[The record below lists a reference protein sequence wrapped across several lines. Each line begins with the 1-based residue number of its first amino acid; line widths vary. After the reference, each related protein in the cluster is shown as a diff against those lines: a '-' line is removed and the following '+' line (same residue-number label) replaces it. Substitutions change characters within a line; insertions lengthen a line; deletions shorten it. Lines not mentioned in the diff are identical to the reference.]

1 MKINKLNVR
10 RNILIQDKPF
20 CLNDLYNRIGAKSS
34 SDKKIV
40 LSTLDELYDD
50 ELVEY
55 KKVTT
60 EDKANFGY
68 AYVIKN

>member
-1 MKINKLNVR
+1 MKITRLNVQKQ
-10 RNILIQDKPF
+10 ILTQTEPF
-20 CLNDLYNRIGAKSS
+20 CLIDLYSRIGAKNPN
-34 SDKKIV
+34 DKKVV